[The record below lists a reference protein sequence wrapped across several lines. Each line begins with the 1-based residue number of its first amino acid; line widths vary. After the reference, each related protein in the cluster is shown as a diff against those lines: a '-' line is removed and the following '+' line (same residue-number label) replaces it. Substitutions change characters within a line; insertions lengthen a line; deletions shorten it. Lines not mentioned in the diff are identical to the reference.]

1 VGRTASLKTKNAAL
15 GIVEGSER
23 SHEAVQPWQLGILH
37 MFAHRRAPAAAAA
50 ADGDARDFRLILNY
64 FSYGMENK

>member
-1 VGRTASLKTKNAAL
+1 
-15 GIVEGSER
+15 
-23 SHEAVQPWQLGILH
+23 